1 MPQPSLHLLGFLFSI
16 ILSRGKCCC
25 GRSLRTPLWLALPP
39 AFCLKRPGPLTPP
52 CCPGTCSS
60 FPATSN
66 PAPQGSPGG
75 DVFSPASPGTCFPR
89 LCRQTPEVQGSGFL
103 GVRSARL
110 TGPTQATLAIL
121 SWGVRAEFPRLAP
134 QCPLLPCPHPGPPG
148 TRGALGY
155 IPTDVCFS
163 CSQKHQPLFLPR
175 LHRRWDSVAPWER
188 VPGTADAEPSRDVW
202 PLSWKRDSHS
212 ASDSHGSP

>member
-110 TGPTQATLAIL
+110 TGPTQATLAIR
-121 SWGVRAEFPRLAP
+121 SWGSGQNFHVLPHSVRSFPVPTLVLQA
-134 QCPLLPCPHPGPPG
+134 QGGPLVTFPPTFASPVHRSTSLYFFPVYIGAG
-148 TRGALGY
+148 T
-155 IPTDVCFS
+155 P
-163 CSQKHQPLFLPR
+163 
-175 LHRRWDSVAPWER
+175 
-188 VPGTADAEPSRDVW
+188 
-202 PLSWKRDSHS
+202 
-212 ASDSHGSP
+212 